1 MLRIRLRRVGKKKQ
15 PQYRLVIAD
24 SHAPRDGAFIETVGT
39 YNPLTDP
46 ATITLKEDSIKGWLS
61 KGAVP
66 SERAVKILAS
76 QGLVPAPVYAPKAK
90 KAKPEAEAAAPAA
103 AAAAAPAKAE
113 KPADDAPAAEA
124 PADEP
129 AAEAAPAEEAPAE
142 AATDEA

>member
-1 MLRIRLRRVGKKKQ
+1 MLRIRLRRIGKKKQ

-46 ATITLKEDSIKGWLS
+46 ATIEVNEERVKEWLS

-76 QGLVPAPVYAPKAK
+76 KGLVPAPVYAPKPK
-90 KAKPEAEAAAPAA
+90 KAAAEAEA
-103 AAAAAPAKAE
+103 
-113 KPADDAPAAEA
+113 
-124 PADEP
+124 
-129 AAEAAPAEEAPAE
+129 
-142 AATDEA
+142 